1 MPDPERPHSST
12 STLTREVELTGI
24 PLPLLERRLR
34 PISTRPAGSLVIHE
48 IYRSLQGEGTHAG
61 LPCVFVRLTGCHL
74 RCGYC
79 DSPHA
84 FTQGEVRTI
93 DDVVDTVL
101 GFDDRLVQITGG
113 EPLLQAEV
121 YPLMSRLAD
130 AGRTL
135 LLETSGGVDTSR
147 VDPRVRVILDVK
159 TPGSG
164 EEQANVWS
172 NLDRLKPGDEV
183 KFIICDPRDFHW
195 SLEVIDR
202 YDLTA
207 RVPVLVSPCFG
218 KINLEELAQ
227 LVLDSGRCLRL
238 QVQLHKIL
246 WEPDRRGV

>member
-1 MPDPERPHSST
+1 MPDVEHPSST
-12 STLTREVELTGI
+12 NAPLEQVTIHGI
-24 PLPLLERRLR
+24 EPALLNQRLR
-34 PISTRPAGSLVIHE
+34 PIAKRPPGSLVIHE

-84 FTQGEVRTI
+84 FTQGEVRPVQEVI
-93 DDVVDTVL
+93 DAVL
-101 GFDDRLVQITGG
+101 QFEDRLVQITGG

-121 YPLMSRLAD
+121 YPLMRALAD

-135 LLETSGGVDTSR
+135 LLETSGAVDTSQ

-164 EEQANVWS
+164 EVQANHWP
-172 NLDRLKPGDEV
+172 NLDRLKTGDEV
-183 KFIICDPRDFHW
+183 KFIICDQHDFEW
-195 SLEVIDR
+195 SLEIIDR
-202 YDLTA
+202 YNLTN
-207 RVPVLVSPCFG
+207 RVPVLISPCFG
-218 KINLEELAQ
+218 KINLEKLAS
-227 LVLDSGRCLRL
+227 LVIDSGRFLRL

-246 WEPDRRGV
+246 WDPNQRGV